1 MIIERYLWK
10 TALMSILVVWLAF
23 ATLDSFFSFLQE
35 LSGESRARYGALEAL
50 MYIVYTLPQRL
61 YDYFP
66 TATLIGALLGMG
78 QLAANSELTAMRAA
92 GFSIQRIII
101 ILLKLGLVLMC
112 FVFALGE
119 WIAPTTSL
127 KAISFKT
134 EKQQNNIGIN
144 RGGLWLKEDNK
155 IIRVKKVWSDQ
166 RFAEISIFTI
176 DERIDNI
183 QFAKKAEKKT
193 LGEQTI
199 WQLDD
204 VKTYIPSKNAIHI
217 TTQKRVQ
224 RDTLIP
230 AQLLD
235 ISSIK
240 PKHLS
245 AQELAEYI
253 SHQDQNELNTIRLE
267 QAFWTRFST
276 PLSVLVMLIIAIPF
290 AFGSQRTGGAG
301 QRLFIGIIVGL
312 VFFLLNRSMGHMS
325 IVYGISPLLSS
336 VIPLLL
342 FLSFGLFLLYR
353 LR

>member
-10 TALMSILVVWLAF
+10 TALISILVVWFAF

-35 LSGESRARYGALEAL
+35 LSGESRSRYGALEAL
-50 MYIVYTLPQRL
+50 MYIIYTLPQRL

-92 GFSIQRIII
+92 GFSIQRIIL
-101 ILLKLGLVLMC
+101 ILLKLGLVLML

-119 WIAPTTSL
+119 WIAPATSL

-144 RGGLWLKEDNK
+144 RGGLWLKEGNK

-166 RFAEISIFTI
+166 RFADISIFTI

-193 LGEQTI
+193 IGEQIT
-199 WQLDD
+199 WQLDN
-204 VKTYIPSKNAIHI
+204 VKTYIPSDNAIHI
-217 TTQKRVQ
+217 TTQQSVQ

-253 SHQDQNELNTIRLE
+253 SHQDQNELNTLRLE

-276 PLSVLVMLIIAIPF
+276 PLSVLVMLILAIPF

-312 VFFLLNRSMGHMS
+312 IFFLLNRSMGHMS

-336 VIPLLL
+336 ALPLLL